1 MCSLRKGKMPNGSQF
16 FEVRDNSTQ
25 EVFFKL
31 QFESKDEFNKW
42 GVVLIESTKPDAAL
56 R

>member
-1 MCSLRKGKMPNGSQF
+1 MPNGSQF
-16 FEVRDNSTQ
+16 FEVRDRATE

-31 QFESKDEFNKW
+31 QFDTQDDFTNW
-42 GVVLIESTKPDAAL
+42 GVVLIESTKPDSVL